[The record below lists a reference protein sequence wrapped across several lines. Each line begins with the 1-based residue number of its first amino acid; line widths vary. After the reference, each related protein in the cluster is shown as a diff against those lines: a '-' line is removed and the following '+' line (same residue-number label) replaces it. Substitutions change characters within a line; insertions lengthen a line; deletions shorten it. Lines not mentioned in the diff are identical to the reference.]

1 MTEETDLCTIFEQDG
16 NMYCVISH
24 DMSAKDRAKMT
35 AQEIRYLPK
44 IPRAQMRV
52 VTVAEFRKMPFKSP
66 SKV

>member
-16 NMYCVISH
+16 NVYCVISH
-24 DMSAKDRAKMT
+24 DMLVKDLAKET
-35 AQEIRYLPK
+35 AQEIRYMPK

-52 VTVAEFRKMPFKSP
+52 VTVAEFRKMPFKRP